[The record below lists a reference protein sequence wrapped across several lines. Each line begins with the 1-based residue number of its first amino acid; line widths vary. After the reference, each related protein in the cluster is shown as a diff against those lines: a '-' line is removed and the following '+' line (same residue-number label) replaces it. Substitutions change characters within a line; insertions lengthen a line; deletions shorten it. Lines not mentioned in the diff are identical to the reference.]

1 MTRPSPVPE
10 LPGSELPVVGVVVP
24 AHDEQDLLGG
34 CLDALARAARWVS
47 DRAAVRT
54 LVVLDACRDRSAEVA
69 RAHGVATL
77 VIADRCVG
85 RARDAGC
92 AALLDGPGARPG
104 WLATTDADSRV
115 PPDWLLAQLE
125 ARARPADARVGAV
138 YVEDWSEQSPAAA
151 HWFSDVYDDAGD
163 PHPHVHGANLGVRA
177 EAYRACGGFH
187 GLATGEDVAL
197 VDALDAGGFR
207 VHRTRRSPVLTSGRR
222 IARAQ
227 GGFAGRLVDL
237 GSADAQRAG

>member
-1 MTRPSPVPE
+1 VTRPLPVPE
-10 LPGSELPVVGVVVP
+10 LPGLPVLGVVVP

-47 DRAAVRT
+47 DRAVVRT
-54 LVVLDACRDRSAEVA
+54 VVVLDACRDRTADVA
-69 RAHGVATL
+69 LAHGVET
-77 VIADRCVG
+77 VMIAERRVG

-92 AALLDGPGARPG
+92 AALLDGPGPRPG

-125 ARARPADARVGAV
+125 ARDRPTDARVGAV
-138 YVEDWSEQSPAAA
+138 YVEDWSEQAPGAR
-151 HWFSDVYDDAGD
+151 HWFSDVYDAAGD

-177 EAYRACGGFH
+177 KAYRACGGFR

-197 VDALDAGGFR
+197 VDALDASGYA

-237 GSADAQRAG
+237 GSADTQRAG